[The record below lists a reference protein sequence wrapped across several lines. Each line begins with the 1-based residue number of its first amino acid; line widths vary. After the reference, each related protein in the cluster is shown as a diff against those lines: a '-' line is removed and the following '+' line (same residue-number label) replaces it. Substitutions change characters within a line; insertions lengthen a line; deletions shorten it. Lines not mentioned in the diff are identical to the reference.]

1 MCGPTGS
8 NNLGIKSKL
17 MNLKVISRNVG
28 FALLTSAFFMFLSM
42 IVSMSRG
49 NDSALAALM
58 ISFVITFTVGVFPF
72 IFVRSTERISL
83 KDGYMIIVLSWS
95 LSFIFGMLPYLLWGG
110 PFTVVNSLFESVSGY
125 TTTGATILEEVEAL
139 PDSLLFWRS
148 STHFIGGLG
157 VVVFLLLIIPSS
169 SPVRLRLTNLELSS
183 LSREGYRSRANKT
196 VIIYTSVY
204 CCLVLLSFLSY
215 WIAGMP
221 AFDAINHAFSVC
233 ATGGFSTRNLS
244 IASYDSNLINVVTI
258 VFMFLA
264 SVHFG
269 TLFMAV
275 VTRSL
280 KPLNNPVFRYYVC
293 MVVAVSLIMSFSL
306 RLNDSGISLGDSL
319 MSGFFHTLTFITTT
333 GFAIGDNNAWP
344 AFVNTLMLIISLQCG
359 MAGSTTG
366 GIKADRIYLTFKAL
380 GHQVKHVLHPTSI
393 NQIRI
398 NNHYLKMDEAYPHIL
413 FICIYFI
420 ILCLSTGLN
429 TLFGLHDSNALYAT
443 VSCLSNVGPAIG
455 DLGTFGNYNSAPV
468 MSKIIFCIDMFIGRI
483 EIYPMLAVMMMA
495 FHRNK

>member
-8 NNLGIKSKL
+8 NNLGINSKL

-169 SPVRLRLTNLELSS
+169 SPVRLRLTNL
-183 LSREGYRSRANKT
+183 
-196 VIIYTSVY
+196 
-204 CCLVLLSFLSY
+204 SFHPFP
-215 WIAGMP
+215 GR
-221 AFDAINHAFSVC
+221 
-233 ATGGFSTRNLS
+233 ATGQGPTR
-244 IASYDSNLINVVTI
+244 
-258 VFMFLA
+258 
-264 SVHFG
+264 
-269 TLFMAV
+269 
-275 VTRSL
+275 
-280 KPLNNPVFRYYVC
+280 
-293 MVVAVSLIMSFSL
+293 
-306 RLNDSGISLGDSL
+306 
-319 MSGFFHTLTFITTT
+319 
-333 GFAIGDNNAWP
+333 
-344 AFVNTLMLIISLQCG
+344 Q
-359 MAGSTTG
+359 
-366 GIKADRIYLTFKAL
+366 
-380 GHQVKHVLHPTSI
+380 
-393 NQIRI
+393 
-398 NNHYLKMDEAYPHIL
+398 
-413 FICIYFI
+413 
-420 ILCLSTGLN
+420 
-429 TLFGLHDSNALYAT
+429 
-443 VSCLSNVGPAIG
+443 
-455 DLGTFGNYNSAPV
+455 
-468 MSKIIFCIDMFIGRI
+468 
-483 EIYPMLAVMMMA
+483 
-495 FHRNK
+495 

>member
-1 MCGPTGS
+1 
-8 NNLGIKSKL
+8 

-28 FALLTSAFFMFLSM
+28 FALLTSAFFMFLSI

-49 NDSALAALM
+49 NDSALAALI

-169 SPVRLRLTNLELSS
+169 SPVRLRLTNLEISS

-196 VIIYTSVY
+196 VIIYSSVY
-204 CCLVLLSFLSY
+204 FALVLLSFLLY
-215 WIAGMP
+215 WISGMS

-233 ATGGFSTRNLS
+233 ATGGFSTKNLS
-244 IASYDSNLINVVTI
+244 IASFDSNAINVITI

-275 VTRSL
+275 VHRSF
-280 KPLNNPVFRYYVC
+280 KPLNNPVLKYYFSII
-293 MVVAVSLIMSFSL
+293 VAVSLISAFCM
-306 RLNDSGISLGDSL
+306 RLNDSGLSFGDSL
-319 MSGFFHTLTFITTT
+319 VRGVFHTLTFISTT
-333 GFAIGDNNAWP
+333 GFAIADNNTWP
-344 AFVNTLMLIISLQCG
+344 AFVNTLMLIISIQCG

-366 GIKADRIYLTFKAL
+366 GIKADRMYLTFKAL

-398 NNHYLKMDEAYPHIL
+398 NNHYLKMEEAYPHIL
-413 FICIYFI
+413 FLGIYFI
-420 ILCLSTGLN
+420 ALSLSTGLN
-429 TLFGLHDSNALYAT
+429 TLFGLDDANALYAS

-455 DLGTFGNYNSAPV
+455 DLGTFGNYNSVPV
-468 MSKIIFCIDMFIGRI
+468 MSKLIFCLDMFIGRI
-483 EIYPMLAVMMMA
+483 EIYPVLAVMMMV

>member
-1 MCGPTGS
+1 
-8 NNLGIKSKL
+8 

-28 FALLTSAFFMFLSM
+28 FALLTSAFFMFLSI

-49 NDSALAALM
+49 NDSALAALI

-169 SPVRLRLTNLELSS
+169 SPVRLRLTNLEISS

-196 VIIYTSVY
+196 VIIYSLVY
-204 CCLVLLSFLSY
+204 FALVLLSFLLY
-215 WIAGMP
+215 WISGMS

-233 ATGGFSTRNLS
+233 ATGGFSTKNLS
-244 IASYDSNLINVVTI
+244 IASFDSNAINVITI

-275 VTRSL
+275 VHRSF
-280 KPLNNPVFRYYVC
+280 KPLNNPVLKYYFSII
-293 MVVAVSLIMSFSL
+293 VAVSLISAFCM
-306 RLNDSGISLGDSL
+306 RLNDSGLSFGDSL
-319 MSGFFHTLTFITTT
+319 VSGVFHTLTFISTT
-333 GFAIGDNNAWP
+333 GFAIADNNTWP
-344 AFVNTLMLIISLQCG
+344 AFVNTLMLIISIQCG

-366 GIKADRIYLTFKAL
+366 GIKADRMYLTFKAL

-398 NNHYLKMDEAYPHIL
+398 NNHYLKMEEAYPHIL
-413 FICIYFI
+413 FLGIYFI
-420 ILCLSTGLN
+420 ALSLSTGLN
-429 TLFGLHDSNALYAT
+429 TLFGLDDANALYAS

-455 DLGTFGNYNSAPV
+455 DLGTFGNYNSVPV
-468 MSKIIFCIDMFIGRI
+468 MSKLIFCLDMFIGRI
-483 EIYPMLAVMMMA
+483 EIYPVLAVMMMV

>member
-1 MCGPTGS
+1 
-8 NNLGIKSKL
+8 

-28 FALLTSAFFMFLSM
+28 FALLTSAFFMFLSI

-49 NDSALAALM
+49 NDSALAALI

-169 SPVRLRLTNLELSS
+169 SPVRLRLTNLEISS

-196 VIIYTSVY
+196 VIIYSSVY
-204 CCLVLLSFLSY
+204 FALVLLSFLLY
-215 WIAGMP
+215 WISGMS

-233 ATGGFSTRNLS
+233 ATGGFSTKNLS
-244 IASYDSNLINVVTI
+244 IASFDSNAINVITI

-275 VTRSL
+275 VHRSF
-280 KPLNNPVFRYYVC
+280 KPLNNPVLKYYFSII
-293 MVVAVSLIMSFSL
+293 VAVSLISAFCM
-306 RLNDSGISLGDSL
+306 RLNDSGLSFGDSL
-319 MSGFFHTLTFITTT
+319 VSGVFHTLTFISTT
-333 GFAIGDNNAWP
+333 GFAIADNNTWP
-344 AFVNTLMLIISLQCG
+344 AFVNTLMLIISIQCG

-366 GIKADRIYLTFKAL
+366 GIKADRMYLTFKAL

-398 NNHYLKMDEAYPHIL
+398 NNHYLKMEEAYPHIL
-413 FICIYFI
+413 FLGIYFI
-420 ILCLSTGLN
+420 ALSLSTGLN
-429 TLFGLHDSNALYAT
+429 TLFGLDDANALYAS

-455 DLGTFGNYNSAPV
+455 DLGTFGNYNSVPV
-468 MSKIIFCIDMFIGRI
+468 MSKLIFCLDMFIGRI
-483 EIYPMLAVMMMA
+483 EIYPVLAVMVMV

>member
-1 MCGPTGS
+1 
-8 NNLGIKSKL
+8 

-28 FALLTSAFFMFLSM
+28 FALLTSAFFMFLSI

-49 NDSALAALM
+49 NDSALAALI

-125 TTTGATILEEVEAL
+125 TTTGATILEEVESL

-169 SPVRLRLTNLELSS
+169 SPVRLRLTNLEISS

-196 VIIYTSVY
+196 VIIYSSVY
-204 CCLVLLSFLSY
+204 FALTLLSFLLY
-215 WIAGMP
+215 WISGMS

-233 ATGGFSTRNLS
+233 ATGGFSTKNYS
-244 IASYDSNLINVVTI
+244 IASFDSNAINAITI

-275 VTRSL
+275 VHRSF
-280 KPLNNPVFRYYVC
+280 KPLNNPVLKYYISTI
-293 MVVAVSLIMSFSL
+293 VAVSLISAFCM
-306 RLNDSGISLGDSL
+306 RLNDSGLTIGNSL
-319 MSGFFHTLTFITTT
+319 MSGFFHTLTFISTT
-333 GFAIGDNNAWP
+333 GFAIGDNNTWP
-344 AFVNTLMLIISLQCG
+344 AFVNILMLIISLQCG

-366 GIKADRIYLTFKAL
+366 GIKADRVFLTFKAV
-380 GHQVKHVLHPTSI
+380 GQQVKHVIHPTSI
-393 NQIRI
+393 NQIKI
-398 NNHYLKMDEAYPHIL
+398 NNHYLKMEEAYPHLL
-413 FICIYFI
+413 FLGIFFI
-420 ILCLSTGLN
+420 ALCLSTGLN
-429 TLFGLHDSNALYAT
+429 VLFGLEDANALYAS

-455 DLGTFGNYNSAPV
+455 DLGTFGNFNSVPV
-468 MSKIIFCIDMFIGRI
+468 MSKLLFC
-483 EIYPMLAVMMMA
+483 L
-495 FHRNK
+495 